1 MNLSYFY
8 PSIYWKCA
16 CLSVDAGAIN
26 EEDYY
31 NLVETGIMEL
41 TDDDDKREQNKVQY
55 GKMAAAISRFR
66 EYVNIELPD
75 INVARFGFT
84 PDVKR
89 NTIMFGLRGIARVGE
104 NIINEIILNR
114 PYTSVNNFIAKMMTK
129 DGKKLISKDKVVNL
143 IKAGAFDNVEN
154 KPREEILRNYIMT
167 TADLKKRLT
176 LQNYAMLIKQGLMP
190 AELDFSNRVYN
201 FTKYIR
207 TMRYMGNYILDE
219 IGYDFYAENYD
230 LTKVKQLVKDGQ
242 IVNVISETY
251 WDSIYNKEMDKP
263 RAYIK
268 AHHDELLEK
277 LNNNLFNEE
286 YEKYSKGDL
295 LRWELDS
302 ISFYYSGH
310 PLSNVAEQLPCEIT
324 SVKDLKEDDFDGFW
338 MIKGKRVPKYKIH
351 TILGA
356 VIDKDKTKGLVTL
369 STVDGIIDVKIYKQ
383 QFAKLAHTI
392 SDVDEDGNKVILEDS
407 FFEKGT
413 FLLLTGIL
421 KNNMFIPKVYK
432 ETGFDPILKVIL
444 TNDNKV
450 DCLITKSD

>member
-1 MNLSYFY
+1 
-8 PSIYWKCA
+8 
-16 CLSVDAGAIN
+16 
-26 EEDYY
+26 
-31 NLVETGIMEL
+31 
-41 TDDDDKREQNKVQY
+41 
-55 GKMAAAISRFR
+55 
-66 EYVNIELPD
+66 
-75 INVARFGFT
+75 
-84 PDVKR
+84 
-89 NTIMFGLRGIARVGE
+89 
-104 NIINEIILNR
+104 
-114 PYTSVNNFIAKMMTK
+114 
-129 DGKKLISKDKVVNL
+129 
-143 IKAGAFDNVEN
+143 
-154 KPREEILRNYIMT
+154 
-167 TADLKKRLT
+167 
-176 LQNYAMLIKQGLMP
+176 
-190 AELDFSNRVYN
+190 
-201 FTKYIR
+201 
-207 TMRYMGNYILDE
+207 
-219 IGYDFYAENYD
+219 
-230 LTKVKQLVKDGQ
+230 
-242 IVNVISETY
+242 
-251 WDSIYNKEMDKP
+251 MDKP

-310 PLSNVAEQLPCEIT
+310 PLSNIAEQLPCEIT